1 MTESSVPWKSI
12 TDIAVSGILLKP
24 SRGDPEIGA
33 IEATILPN
41 SEATIYIY
49 LDE

>member
-24 SRGDPEIGA
+24 NRGDPEIGA
-33 IEATILPN
+33 IEATIFPN
-41 SEATIYIY
+41 SEARIYIFR
-49 LDE
+49 